1 MIPCG
6 AGFSLWVLVRA
17 RTNPHRL
24 KPAPLA
30 ALFHSLRK
38 RKETLNRMSPNPTH
52 HDKIRERFTETADVF
67 AQTTRRTRTEE
78 AERLAER
85 ATAGLANAEKLL
97 AIDLACGPGT
107 YTRPLAARVRHA
119 IGADLTPAMVEKARA
134 EAARDRITNIEFMC
148 ADIYAL
154 PFADGA
160 AGIVSCGYAFHHM
173 ADPPRALAEM
183 ARVLQAG
190 GRLVITDIIVREGCD
205 GAFQNAVERVR
216 DPSHTITQSAAN
228 FHALI
233 RNLGLRV
240 VSEHRHDNWH
250 DFDVWM
256 GNAGKAPGDPV
267 YEQTRAM
274 MESCIGNDR
283 SGFRPRRSEKA
294 PSGLE
299 FMHTVLLLIAEK
311 PE

>member
-1 MIPCG
+1 
-6 AGFSLWVLVRA
+6 
-17 RTNPHRL
+17 
-24 KPAPLA
+24 
-30 ALFHSLRK
+30 
-38 RKETLNRMSPNPTH
+38 MSPDPSH
-52 HDKIRERFTETADVF
+52 HHKIRERFTETADAF
-67 AQTTRRTRTEE
+67 ARTVRRTRVEE
-78 AERLAER
+78 GEELAAR
-85 ATAGLANAEKLL
+85 VTAGLADVQNML

-134 EAARDRITNIEFMC
+134 EAARDGIVNIEFVC

-154 PFADGA
+154 PLADGA
-160 AGIVSCGYAFHHM
+160 AGIASCGYAFHHM
-173 ADPPRALAEM
+173 TDPARALAEM
-183 ARVLQAG
+183 ARILQPG
-190 GRLVITDIIVREGCD
+190 GRLAITDIIVREGCD
-205 GAFQNAVERVR
+205 GAFQNQVEHVR
-216 DPSHTITQSAAN
+216 DPSHTITQSVPN

-240 VSEHRHDNWH
+240 VSQNLHDNWH

-256 GNAGKAPGDPV
+256 GNACRAPGDPV
-267 YEQTRAM
+267 YDETRRL
-274 MESCIGNDR
+274 MESCIGTDR
-283 SGFRPRRSEKA
+283 SGFRPRHSDKV

>member
-1 MIPCG
+1 MT
-6 AGFSLWVLVRA
+6 S
-17 RTNPHRL
+17 NPSHL
-24 KPAPLA
+24 
-30 ALFHSLRK
+30 
-38 RKETLNRMSPNPTH
+38 
-52 HDKIRERFTETADVF
+52 DKIRDRFTETADVF
-67 AQTTRRTRTEE
+67 ARTVRRTRSEE

-85 ATAGLANAEKLL
+85 ATAGLANADKLL

-134 EAARDRITNIEFMC
+134 EAARDGIANIEFVC

-154 PFADGA
+154 PFVDGA

-173 ADPPRALAEM
+173 TDPARALAEM
-183 ARVLQAG
+183 ARVLQPG
-190 GRLVITDIIVREGCD
+190 GRLAITDIIVPEGRD
-205 GAFQNAVERVR
+205 AAFQNAVERVR
-216 DPSHTITQSAAN
+216 DPSHTNTQSAAN
-228 FHALI
+228 FHAMI
-233 RNLGLRV
+233 RNLGLRA
-240 VSEHRHDNWH
+240 VSENIHDNWH

-256 GNAGKAPGDPV
+256 GNACKLPGDPV
-267 YEQTRAM
+267 YVQTRGM

-283 SGFRPRRSEKA
+283 SGFEPRRSETA

>member
-1 MIPCG
+1 MSSDP
-6 AGFSLWVLVRA
+6 
-17 RTNPHRL
+17 NH
-24 KPAPLA
+24 
-30 ALFHSLRK
+30 
-38 RKETLNRMSPNPTH
+38 LN
-52 HDKIRERFTETADVF
+52 KIRERFTETADAF
-67 AQTTRRTRTEE
+67 ARTVRRTRAEE
-78 AERLAER
+78 GEELAAR
-85 ATAGLANAEKLL
+85 ATAGLANAEQML

-134 EAARDRITNIEFMC
+134 EAARDGITNIEFVC

-173 ADPPRALAEM
+173 TDPPRALAEM
-183 ARVLQAG
+183 ARVLQPG
-190 GRLVITDIIVREGCD
+190 GRIAITDIIVPEGCD
-205 GAFQNAVERVR
+205 GDFQNRVERVR

-228 FHALI
+228 FHTLI
-233 RNLGLRV
+233 RNLGLRA
-240 VSEHRHDNWH
+240 VSEHLHDHWL

-256 GNAGKAPGDPV
+256 GNACKPPGDPIYV
-267 YEQTRAM
+267 QTCSM
-274 MESCIGNDR
+274 MESCIANDR
-283 SGFRPRRSEKA
+283 SGFRPRHSENA

>member
-1 MIPCG
+1 
-6 AGFSLWVLVRA
+6 
-17 RTNPHRL
+17 
-24 KPAPLA
+24 
-30 ALFHSLRK
+30 
-38 RKETLNRMSPNPTH
+38 MSTESTH
-52 HDKIRERFTETADVF
+52 KQKIRERFTETADVF
-67 AQTTRRTRTEE
+67 ARTVRRTRVEE
-78 AERLAER
+78 AEELAR
-85 ATAGLANAEKLL
+85 RVTDGLARPETLL

-134 EAARDRITNIEFMC
+134 EAARDAITNIEFVC

-173 ADPPRALAEM
+173 TDPARALAEM
-183 ARVLQAG
+183 ARVLQPR
-190 GRLVITDIIVREGCD
+190 GRVAVTDIIVPEGCD
-205 GAFQNAVERVR
+205 GDFQNHVERVR
-216 DPSHTITQSAAN
+216 DPSHTSTQSAAS
-228 FHALI
+228 FRTMV

-240 VSEHRHDNWH
+240 VSENTHVNWH

-267 YEQTRAM
+267 YEQTRAL
-274 MESCIGNDR
+274 MESKLETDD
-283 SGFRPRRSEKA
+283 SGFRPRRSGKVA
-294 PSGLE
+294 SGLE